1 MLNQI
6 KYQSREAAVVAGCYG
21 HRASH
26 TPLSPPFSPP
36 LPRTRSQALLS
47 PSSCRPGLPLH
58 LRVSLFLGQQDGEAL
73 TMHAGDTGCLVS
85 TPPALRP
92 QGGMTGRRGG
102 DAHVVQQT
110 GEIRWCWIYGG
121 FDLAKSVRNQI
132 NAINAYEL
140 PISSELSCSTGGC
153 GEGRQLWGGGW
164 QLSPLCTAACMPHAR
179 SPPAAA
185 MLLEH

>member
-1 MLNQI
+1 MGTERPTLR
-6 KYQSREAAVVAGCYG
+6 SRHPSPHPAPHQVPGTALPFLLPARAPPPPQGVPVPGPAGWRSPDHARRG
-21 HRASH
+21 HW
-26 TPLSPPFSPP
+26 
-36 LPRTRSQALLS
+36 LP
-47 PSSCRPGLPLH
+47 
-58 LRVSLFLGQQDGEAL
+58 GE
-73 TMHAGDTGCLVS
+73 H
-85 TPPALRP
+85 PPALRP
-92 QGGMTGRRGG
+92 QGVMTGRRGG